1 MLGFIINSLG
11 VPKNWV
17 FEKKKKEI
25 ETTPQRT
32 KRTRLHLLFE
42 MPMDFHNP
50 NLDLSVSRTCI
61 LTCFHHFPRAEATQ

>member
-17 FEKKKKEI
+17 FEKKKKKKKKEI

-32 KRTRLHLLFE
+32 KRTRLHLLFG

-50 NLDLSVSRTCI
+50 TLDLSV
-61 LTCFHHFPRAEATQ
+61 